1 MTILPFVLLLAN
13 VSVAAPKPPVPGEEA
28 APPKIDP
35 ATLSPSA
42 RAAFE
47 ADPAGFARDHGED
60 LETMKRWS
68 QDPALGQ
75 SECLAAKKDPRTCME
90 GRLTEMREVAKPEQL
105 AVIQSYVKLLPRGVS
120 APLPTGGSEK
130 NSSPAASQT
139 PASSFAF
146 SPVAPGT
153 SRASEFR
160 PGPTSVQFAPVPS
173 ALALNATPAP
183 PPSFWE
189 EQYALYMCFY
199 VPSRCP
205 GK

>member
-1 MTILPFVLLLAN
+1 MTILPLVLLLAN
-13 VSVAAPKPPVPGEEA
+13 VSVAAPKPPASGEES

-42 RAAFE
+42 RAAHE
-47 ADPAGFARDHGED
+47 ADPAGFAREHGED
-60 LETMKRWS
+60 LETMRRWS

-75 SECLAAKKDPRTCME
+75 SECLAAKQDPRSCME
-90 GRLTEMREVAKPEQL
+90 GRLNGMREVAKPEQL

-120 APLPTGGSEK
+120 APLPAGGSEK

-139 PASSFAF
+139 PYSSFAF
-146 SPVAPGT
+146 SPVASGSPL
-153 SRASEFR
+153 ASEFR
-160 PGPTSVQFAPVPS
+160 PGPNSVQFSPVPPT
-173 ALALNATPAP
+173 LALNPTP
-183 PPSFWE
+183 PPPTFWE